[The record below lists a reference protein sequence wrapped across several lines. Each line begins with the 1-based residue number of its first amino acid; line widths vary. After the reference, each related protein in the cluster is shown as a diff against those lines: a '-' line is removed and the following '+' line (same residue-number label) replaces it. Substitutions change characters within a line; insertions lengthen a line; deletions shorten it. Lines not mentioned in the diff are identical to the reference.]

1 MAVSIFT
8 KRINSTMNT
17 PNEVYI
23 FSDQPTTCPQC
34 GTRTE
39 ITLDLFETPEQT
51 QSHKCPSPK
60 CGFEFVMENYDN
72 LNDFYS
78 NLF

>member
-1 MAVSIFT
+1 MIYLQQ
-8 KRINSTMNT
+8 
-17 PNEVYI
+17 VYT

-39 ITLDLFETPEQT
+39 IIVDLFETPEQT
-51 QSHKCPSPK
+51 QHHKCPAQK
-60 CGFEFVMENYDN
+60 CGFEFIMENGGE
-72 LNDFYS
+72 LNYFNS